1 MVIGLPKRRCGRCAW
16 CWERGRPR
24 RRMRMRRSRRRKHSG
39 RGLVAGAARRGAR
52 FEGRADAVGVLRLAA
67 RQGAVAADLSADVR
81 AIVGG
86 SRAVRPL
93 GVVGAGGHR
102 PVRGPR
108 RRSGRRSGRRLGRCW
123 RRIRGR
129 RRVRRAR
136 RRSWRRHR
144 CRSWRRLRRRSW
156 RWTWSG
162 LRRRRQ
168 RRRRGS
174 WCWWLRRPHRWLA
187 RRRRRSAGA
196 ARRGAGVERRSAVR
210 ARVLRLAARQVPVAL
225 DLLADVRAIVAR
237 TRRLLALLRPSPA
250 RGGPARAPAASA
262 SRARAPRWVLQAGIL
277 GVRRLSVLNCRWIDT
292 FCGRFTASTGS
303 PGPAGSILLTRSV
316 APAGARG
323 RLPTA
328 PTAPESRR
336 IAATR
341 VQLARLPAFA
351 ARVLL
356 GWRGTCLEPS
366 GGYGDWCDS
375 RCTHRARRRPTPGYF
390 CTRGLLGGRSM
401 SVESNDGREESCSQT
416 PPPRA

>member
-1 MVIGLPKRRCGRCAW
+1 
-16 CWERGRPR
+16 
-24 RRMRMRRSRRRKHSG
+24 MRMRRSRRRKHSG

-108 RRSGRRSGRRLGRCW
+108 RRSGRRS
-123 RRIRGR
+123 
-129 RRVRRAR
+129 
-136 RRSWRRHR
+136 
-144 CRSWRRLRRRSW
+144 WRRLRRRRLRRYRRRLWQGSR

-174 WCWWLRRPHRWLA
+174 WCWWLRRPHRRLA
-187 RRRRRSAGA
+187 RRRRRGAGA

-210 ARVLRLAARQVPVAL
+210 ARVLRLAARQVPVAP

-277 GVRRLSVLNCRWIDT
+277 GARRLSVLNCRWIDT

-303 PGPAGSILLTRSV
+303 PGPAGSILLTCSV

-390 CTRGLLGGRSM
+390 CTRALLGGRSM